1 MRLLLVLL
9 ATLGIY
15 ISLAGLPVDRL
26 ERPVP
31 ALAHLATWTCP
42 PALAATTATVASGD
56 TWVWKDYQDPDSL
69 AEPKTPLWEAAIGV
83 FFKLAFVI
91 VLIYAVLYGYKRLLG
106 IRTAGVLGG
115 RIRVVESTRLAG
127 TQSLLLVEA
136 NGRYLLLGTNG
147 AGVLIKLMDWPV
159 EQTGPAPE
167 DAAFART
174 LAQASRTDARGGMD
188 ASKPARPAPASLQED
203 FDGVVESSIRQ
214 AISQDDP
221 A

>member
-15 ISLAGLPVDRL
+15 ISLAGWPAERL
-26 ERPVP
+26 QRPP
-31 ALAHLATWTCP
+31 AALTGWTCP
-42 PALAATTATVASGD
+42 PALAATTASMASGD
-56 TWVWKDYQDPDSL
+56 TWVWKDYQDPDTL

-91 VLIYAVLYGYKRLLG
+91 ALIYAVLYGYKRLLG

-136 NGRYLLLGTNG
+136 NGRYLLLGSNG

-159 EQTGPAPE
+159 EQTAPAPE
-167 DAAFART
+167 DAAFAHT
-174 LAQASRTDARGGMD
+174 LAQATRTDARGGMV
-188 ASKPARPAPASLQED
+188 ANLPPARPPAVHRDD

-214 AISQDDP
+214 ALSQDDP